1 MMLRRYTTNFG
12 MSYANPADIQLSLLT
27 ASEVGE
33 AVTTENNGR
42 TSTSIVVSNAKQK
55 AGVPFEVY
63 FVAQTNG
70 GDGHVT
76 AQIMEGDTVLAEKFV
91 ALDAGQFRVITMEL
105 TLDAGEHTI
114 SLGDMTTTIVVE

>member
-1 MMLRRYTTNFG
+1 MPSRRLACPSKCTLWRRTT
-12 MSYANPADIQLSLLT
+12 A
-27 ASEVGE
+27 
-33 AVTTENNGR
+33 
-42 TSTSIVVSNAKQK
+42 
-55 AGVPFEVY
+55 
-63 FVAQTNG
+63 

>member
-27 ASEVGE
+27 APEAGE

-63 FVAQTNG
+63 FVAQNNG

-76 AQIMEGDTVLAEKFV
+76 AQIREGDTVLAEKFV

>member
-1 MMLRRYTTNFG
+1 M
-12 MSYANPADIQLSLLT
+12 
-27 ASEVGE
+27 
-33 AVTTENNGR
+33 TTENNGR
-42 TSTSIVVSNAKQK
+42 TSTSIEVSNAKQK

-63 FVAQTNG
+63 FVAQNNG

>member
-27 ASEVGE
+27 APEVGE

-42 TSTSIVVSNAKQK
+42 TSIVVSNAKQK

-63 FVAQTNG
+63 FVAQNNG